1 MKTTTAAAASAGLSG
16 SGTRRQAF
24 AGEAAVTAVSVGVG
38 VAEVLGALAPELA
51 GWVEAECGREFT
63 DRVAGEFDSRFTG
76 RVAGV
81 FGAGFYVVG
90 DRGALF
96 AVLGPG
102 AWPGPLHLVTAAL
115 PGLPA
120 AGERVT
126 AAGTTLAAGR
136 LAIDFGGAQLWDP
149 ALPTGLDYDP
159 AVWAGAVPPV
169 EPDLAPVWDEV
180 KAATGAG
187 DLASACHLLEGRGGG
202 LTPAGDDALAG
213 IMLVAAADRTQ
224 RPNLRRQTGGAAHGD
239 RRSAADRF
247 QRPNLRPVGQA
258 LGHLERATAADR
270 FQRPNL
276 RRLAVQARTSELS
289 RAFLE
294 WAARGASIE
303 PAHAVLE
310 AAASGDRVG
319 LARAARTLAAVGAS
333 SGRALLAGLALAV
346 SELPPRP
353 AGLRPALA
361 AVSPSAATPDPASP
375 RATGPRPGSVGSA
388 PASANR
394 LVPPLRAGRLFV

>member
-1 MKTTTAAAASAGLSG
+1 MGA
-16 SGTRRQAF
+16 
-24 AGEAAVTAVSVGVG
+24 G
-38 VAEVLGALAPELA
+38 VAEALGALDPELA
-51 GWVEAECGREFT
+51 GRVEAEFGRELT
-63 DRVAGEFDSRFTG
+63 DRVAGGFDSGFTG

-90 DRGALF
+90 DRGAIF
-96 AVLGPG
+96 AVLGPRS
-102 AWPGPLHLVTAAL
+102 WPGPLHLVMASL

-126 AAGTTLAAGR
+126 VVGTTLAAGG

-149 ALPTGLDYDP
+149 DLPDGLDYDH

-169 EPDLAPVWDEV
+169 ELDLAPVWDE
-180 KAATGAG
+180 AAASVAAG
-187 DLASACHLLEGRGGG
+187 DLVSACRLLEGRGNG

-213 IMLVAAADRTQ
+213 ILLVAAADRTQ

-239 RRSAADRF
+239 RRSAADRS

-258 LGHLERATAADR
+258 LGHLERATASDR

-276 RRLAVQARTSELS
+276 RRLAVQTRTSELS

-319 LARAARTLAAVGAS
+319 LARAAQTLAAVGAS

-346 SELPPRP
+346 SELPPHP
-353 AGLRPALA
+353 AGLRPPPA
-361 AVSPSAATPDPASP
+361 AVSPSAATPDPASLSP
-375 RATGPRPGSVGSA
+375 TGPRPGPVGSA

-394 LVPPLRAGRLFV
+394 AAPPLRAEPVLSRSILPPPGRLVPSLRAGRSFV

>member
-1 MKTTTAAAASAGLSG
+1 MTTAAGASADSPGLG
-16 SGTRRQAF
+16 VRRQA
-24 AGEAAVTAVSVGVG
+24 AETGAATTAVSMGAG
-38 VAEVLGALAPELA
+38 VAEVLGALDSELA
-51 GWVEAECGREFT
+51 GRVEAEFGRGLT
-63 DRVAGEFDSRFTG
+63 GRIAGGFDSGFAG
-76 RVAGV
+76 RVGGV

-90 DRGALF
+90 DEGALF
-96 AVLGPG
+96 AVLGPES
-102 AWPGPLHLVTAAL
+102 WPGPLHLVTASL

-136 LAIDFGGAQLWDP
+136 LAIDFGGAQLWNPD
-149 ALPTGLDYDP
+149 LPDRLDYDP

-180 KAATGAG
+180 AVSVAAG
-187 DLASACHLLEGRGGG
+187 DLASACRLLEGRGGG

-213 IMLVAAADRTQ
+213 IMLVAAADRSQ
-224 RPNLRRQTGGAAHGD
+224 RPTLRRQTGGAAHGD
-239 RRSAADRF
+239 RRSAADRS

-276 RRLAVQARTSELS
+276 RLAVQARTSELS

-294 WAARGASIE
+294 WAVRGASIE

-310 AAASGDRVG
+310 AAASDDRAG
-319 LARAARTLAAVGAS
+319 LARAARALAAVGAS
-333 SGRALLAGLALAV
+333 SGRALLSGLALAV

-353 AGLRPALA
+353 AGSRPALA
-361 AVSPSAATPDPASP
+361 AISPSAATPDPASP
-375 RATGPRPGSVGSA
+375 SPASPRPGSVGSA

-394 LVPPLRAGRLFV
+394 LAPPLRAGCSFV

>member
-1 MKTTTAAAASAGLSG
+1 MRTTTAAGASAGSPGLG
-16 SGTRRQAF
+16 VRRQAPEI
-24 AGEAAVTAVSVGVG
+24 EAATTAVSMGAG
-38 VAEVLGALAPELA
+38 VAEALGAPAPELA
-51 GWVEAECGREFT
+51 GRVDAEFGRGLT
-63 DRVAGEFDSRFTG
+63 GRVAGGFDSEFAG
-76 RVAGV
+76 KVAGV
-81 FGAGFYVVG
+81 FGAGFYVAG
-90 DRGALF
+90 DDGALF

-102 AWPGPLHLVTAAL
+102 SWPGPLHLVTASL

-136 LAIDFGGAQLWDP
+136 LAIDFGGAQLWNPD
-149 ALPTGLDYDP
+149 LPDRLDYDP

-180 KAATGAG
+180 AVSVAAG
-187 DLASACHLLEGRGGG
+187 DLASACRLLEGRGGG

-247 QRPNLRPVGQA
+247 QRP
-258 LGHLERATAADR
+258 T
-270 FQRPNL
+270 L
-276 RRLAVQARTSELS
+276 RRLAQRARTSELS

-310 AAASGDRVG
+310 AAASGDRAG
-319 LARAARTLAAVGAS
+319 LVRAARTLAAVGAS

-346 SELPPRP
+346 SELPPCP
-353 AGLRPALA
+353 AGLRPAPA
-361 AVSPSAATPDPASP
+361 AVSPSAATSDPASP
-375 RATGPRPGSVGSA
+375 SPASPRPGSVGSA

-394 LVPPLRAGRLFV
+394 LAPLLRAEPVPSRSILPPPGRLVPPLLAGRLFV

>member
-1 MKTTTAAAASAGLSG
+1 MRTTTAAGASADSPDSG
-16 SGTRRQAF
+16 ARRQASEPG
-24 AGEAAVTAVSVGVG
+24 ATTTAVSMGAG
-38 VAEVLGALAPELA
+38 VAEALGAPTPELA
-51 GWVEAECGREFT
+51 GPVEAGFGRGFT
-63 DRVAGEFDSRFTG
+63 GQVAGGFDSGFAG

-90 DRGALF
+90 DEGALF

-102 AWPGPLHLVTAAL
+102 SWPGPLHLVTASL

-126 AAGTTLAAGR
+126 AAGTTLAAGG

-149 ALPTGLDYDP
+149 DLPDRLDYDP

-180 KAATGAG
+180 AVSVAAS
-187 DLASACHLLEGRGGG
+187 DLVSACRLLEGRGGG

-239 RRSAADRF
+239 RRSVADRS
-247 QRPNLRPVGQA
+247 QRP
-258 LGHLERATAADR
+258 T
-270 FQRPNL
+270 L
-276 RRLAVQARTSELS
+276 RRLAQRARTSELS
-289 RAFLE
+289 RAFLT
-294 WAARGASIE
+294 WAVRGSSIE

-310 AAASGDRVG
+310 AAASGDRAG
-319 LARAARTLAAVGAS
+319 LVRAARTLAAVGAS

-353 AGLRPALA
+353 AASWQAPAA
-361 AVSPSAATPDPASP
+361 ISPSAATPDPASP
-375 RATGPRPGSVGSA
+375 SPASPRPASVGSA
-388 PASANR
+388 LAFATRPA
-394 LVPPLRAGRLFV
+394 PPLPAEPVPSRSILPPPGRLAPPLLAGRSFV